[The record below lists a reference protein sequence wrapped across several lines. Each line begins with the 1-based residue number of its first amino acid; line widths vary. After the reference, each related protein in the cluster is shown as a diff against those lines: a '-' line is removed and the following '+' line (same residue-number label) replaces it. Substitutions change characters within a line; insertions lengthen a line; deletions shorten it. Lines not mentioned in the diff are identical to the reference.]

1 MFSAS
6 RPAADAVFIGGPPVP
21 VVSRALFEAE
31 DRATEESIAKA
42 HQPQADLKF
51 CELQQKRTDGAAGA
65 VSRASVARTVA
76 MVSTDLCANRHPA
89 STGGDPGQTV
99 ACNQGRTR
107 RRRNKMSRKVLLA
120 TAALIGVAFSGMS
133 LADGLPPLAKKERYK
148 VGFSQ
153 MESNNPWRIAE
164 TKSFHDTAAECGWD
178 LIATDA
184 AGSAAKQVAD
194 VDSMIAQG
202 IDVLFLPPR
211 EEKPLIPAVKKA
223 KAAGIPTFLV
233 DRSVDP
239 NAAKPGEDFV
249 AFLGSDFI
257 DQGKRVADWTIE
269 NFKGDKGVI
278 VELEGTT
285 GSSPANDR
293 KKGFDDQIV
302 TDPRFTIV
310 ASQSGDFARDL
321 GRQVMETLL
330 QAHPDVNIVYAHND
344 EMAIGAIQALELAGR
359 KPGEDVLVVSID
371 GTRDAL
377 QAIIDG
383 KMGVT
388 VESSPFFGPL
398 ACATMK
404 RYADGEQ
411 IEPWVQ
417 VKDRIF
423 TKENAAENLAGAY

>member
-1 MFSAS
+1 M
-6 RPAADAVFIGGPPVP
+6 
-21 VVSRALFEAE
+21 
-31 DRATEESIAKA
+31 
-42 HQPQADLKF
+42 
-51 CELQQKRTDGAAGA
+51 
-65 VSRASVARTVA
+65 
-76 MVSTDLCANRHPA
+76 NR
-89 STGGDPGQTV
+89 
-99 ACNQGRTR
+99 RFL
-107 RRRNKMSRKVLLA
+107 MA
-120 TAALIGVAFSGMS
+120 TAALAGLGVAAIAVP
-133 LADGLPPLAKKERYK
+133 LAAQDLPPLAQKDRYK
-148 VGFSQ
+148 VGFAQ

-164 TKSFHDTAAECGWD
+164 TKSFHDTAEECGWD

-211 EEKPLIPAVKKA
+211 EEKPLIPAVMKA

-239 NAAKPGEDFV
+239 NVAQAGRDYV
-249 AFLGSDFI
+249 AFLGSDFV
-257 DQGKRVADWTIE
+257 DQGRRVAEWTLE
-269 NFKGDKGVI
+269 NFDGEKGII

-293 KKGFDDQIV
+293 KKGFDDVMAQH
-302 TDPRFTIV
+302 DNMEIV

-359 KPGEDVLVVSID
+359 KPGEDILVVSID

-388 VESSPFFGPL
+388 VRSSPSSARSP
-398 ACATMK
+398 A
-404 RYADGEQ
+404 R
-411 IEPWVQ
+411 P
-417 VKDRIF
+417 
-423 TKENAAENLAGAY
+423 

>member
-1 MFSAS
+1 MN
-6 RPAADAVFIGGPPVP
+6 R
-21 VVSRALFEAE
+21 RALFLS
-31 DRATEESIAKA
+31 AT
-42 HQPQADLKF
+42 
-51 CELQQKRTDGAAGA
+51 A
-65 VSRASVARTVA
+65 VSIGFS
-76 MVSTDLCANRHPA
+76 
-89 STGGDPGQTV
+89 
-99 ACNQGRTR
+99 
-107 RRRNKMSRKVLLA
+107 
-120 TAALIGVAFSGMS
+120 AAVFAQ
-133 LADGLPPLAKKERYK
+133 GLPPLEQKDRYK

-164 TKSFHDTAAECGWD
+164 TKSFHDTAESCGWD

-239 NAAKPGEDFV
+239 AAAVAGVDFV

-257 DQGKRVADWTIE
+257 DQGRRVAEWTIE
-269 NFKGDKGVI
+269 NFDGETGVI

-293 KKGFDDQIV
+293 KKGFDDAIAA
-302 TDPRFTIV
+302 DPRFEIV

-398 ACATMK
+398 ACDVMT
-404 RYADGEQ
+404 RYAAGET

-423 TKENAAENLAGAY
+423 TQDNAADHIAEAY

>member
-1 MFSAS
+1 MKRRMVLGSALTGL
-6 RPAADAVFIGGPPVP
+6 I
-21 VVSRALFEAE
+21 ALSAG
-31 DRATEESIAKA
+31 I
-42 HQPQADLKF
+42 
-51 CELQQKRTDGAAGA
+51 AAGE
-65 VSRASVARTVA
+65 T
-76 MVSTDLCANRHPA
+76 
-89 STGGDPGQTV
+89 
-99 ACNQGRTR
+99 
-107 RRRNKMSRKVLLA
+107 
-120 TAALIGVAFSGMS
+120 
-133 LADGLPPLAKKERYK
+133 PPLEQKERYK
-148 VGFSQ
+148 VGFAQ

-164 TKSFHDTAAECGWD
+164 TKSFHDTAEACNWD

-211 EEKPLIPAVKKA
+211 EEKPLIPAVMKA

-239 NAAKPGEDFV
+239 NVAKAGEHFV

-257 DQGKRVADWTIE
+257 DQGERAAEWLIE
-269 NFKGDKGVI
+269 NFDGDKGVI

-293 KKGFDDQIV
+293 KKGFDDRIAQ
-302 TDPRFTIV
+302 DDRFEIV
-310 ASQSGDFARDL
+310 ASQTGDFARDM

-330 QAHPDVNIVYAHND
+330 QAHPDVNVVYAHND

-359 KPGEDVLVVSID
+359 KPGEDVTIVSID

-398 ACATMK
+398 ACEVMK
-404 RYADGEQ
+404 KYAAGEE
-411 IEPWVQ
+411 IPGWVQ
-417 VKDRIF
+417 VEDRIF
-423 TKENAAENLAGAY
+423 TKDNAADHIDEAY

>member
-1 MFSAS
+1 MLRRTLLGTVAATAIGLVAFASAGI
-6 RPAADAVFIGGPPVP
+6 AAD
-21 VVSRALFEAE
+21 
-31 DRATEESIAKA
+31 
-42 HQPQADLKF
+42 
-51 CELQQKRTDGAAGA
+51 
-65 VSRASVARTVA
+65 
-76 MVSTDLCANRHPA
+76 
-89 STGGDPGQTV
+89 
-99 ACNQGRTR
+99 
-107 RRRNKMSRKVLLA
+107 
-120 TAALIGVAFSGMS
+120 
-133 LADGLPPLAKKERYK
+133 LPPLEKKDRYK
-148 VGFSQ
+148 VGFAQ

-164 TKSFHDTAAECGWD
+164 TKSFHDTAEACNWD

-211 EEKPLIPAVKKA
+211 EEKPLIPAVMKA
-223 KAAGIPTFLV
+223 RAAGIPTFLV

-239 NAAKPGEDFV
+239 NVAKPGEHFV

-257 DQGKRVADWTIE
+257 DQGRRVAEWTLA
-269 NFKGDKGVI
+269 NFKGDKGTI
-278 VELEGTT
+278 VQLEGTT

-293 KKGFDDQIV
+293 KKGFDDV
-302 TDPRFTIV
+302 MAKHDNMTIV

-359 KPGEDVLVVSID
+359 KPGDDVLVVSID

-398 ACATMK
+398 ACETMK
-404 RYADGEQ
+404 RYANGEE
-411 IEPWVQ
+411 IEHWVQ

-423 TKENAAENLAGAY
+423 TSENAAKHIDEAY

>member
-1 MFSAS
+1 M
-6 RPAADAVFIGGPPVP
+6 
-21 VVSRALFEAE
+21 
-31 DRATEESIAKA
+31 
-42 HQPQADLKF
+42 
-51 CELQQKRTDGAAGA
+51 KR
-65 VSRASVARTVA
+65 RT
-76 MVSTDLCANRHPA
+76 L
-89 STGGDPGQTV
+89 
-99 ACNQGRTR
+99 
-107 RRRNKMSRKVLLA
+107 LLA
-120 TAALIGVAFSGMS
+120 ATALGLGVGSMAVGQS
-133 LADGLPPLAKKERYK
+133 LPPLEKKDRYK

-164 TKSFHDTAAECGWD
+164 TKSFHDTAEACNWD

-202 IDVLFLPPR
+202 IDILFLPPR

-223 KAAGIPTFLV
+223 RAAGIPTFLV

-239 NAAKPGEDFV
+239 AAAKPGEDFV

-257 DQGKRVADWTIE
+257 DQGRRVAEWTIE
-269 NFKGDKGVI
+269 NFKGEKGII

-293 KKGFDDQIV
+293 KSGFDDAIAS
-302 TDPRFTIV
+302 DSRFEIV
-310 ASQSGDFARDL
+310 ASQTGDFARDL

-398 ACATMK
+398 ACEVMN
-404 RYADGEQ
+404 RYADGEE
-411 IEPWVQ
+411 IEHWVQ

-423 TKENAAENLAGAY
+423 MQDNAAQHIDEAY